1 MSNDAKPN
9 QSTVCAKINACF
21 YIFHI
26 YKELDLSA
34 TFESI
39 SSLISKCKLVYK
51 KVLLLGVFFLH
62 IFASVAQPCFLNIC
76 FGLWL

>member
-1 MSNDAKPN
+1 MMQNPIKLQYVQKSMLV
-9 QSTVCAKINACF
+9 S
-21 YIFHI
+21 I
-26 YKELDLSA
+26 YFTSKELDLSA

-51 KVLLLGVFFLH
+51 KVLLLGGFFLH